1 MSRLSVLLV
10 AYAFPPVG
18 GAGVQRMT
26 KLAKYLPR
34 HGVITRVLTASNPS
48 APLRDESLLADLP
61 PEVTVLRAK
70 TFEPGYEM
78 KQAAWSAMAE
88 QKKPTLKQQLMR
100 RATGFAKQLL
110 IPDAQLLWQPGAA
123 RVLAQRVARRSDD
136 AVLVSAP
143 PFSQFVSAPLVR
155 LRSGVGLVLDYRDEW
170 STYRT
175 AYEMGASRFAS
186 LVGEQLETVLLRAA
200 HFVTTATEEFREN
213 ILSRF
218 SFLDPARVIAIPNGY
233 DRDDLPEVL
242 PQPEKSGNFTIVY
255 AGTLFKLTSARGF
268 LQAVRRL
275 HTLEPELARNLRV
288 RFIGRI
294 VDTELDAF
302 EGTEALGVERLGYVP
317 HDQVL
322 PALARSHLSLCIL
335 DEVPGVERI
344 YPAKIFEQMMLGRAT
359 LTLAPDGA
367 LAKLVD
373 QHGLGPR
380 LLPRDVEG
388 IAEFLIATLRDFAAG
403 KFVTDMDAKGIERY
417 DRYSLAGE
425 FADVLCEAKRVAS
438 R

>member
-1 MSRLSVLLV
+1 MSRLSALLV

-34 HGVITRVLTASNPS
+34 HGVTTRVLTAANPS
-48 APLRDESLLADLP
+48 APLRDESLLGDIP

-78 KQAAWSAMAE
+78 KQAAWSALAE
-88 QKKPTLKQQLMR
+88 KKKPRLKQQVMR
-100 RATGFAKQLL
+100 RATALAKQLL

-123 RVLAQRVARRSDD
+123 RVLAQRVAARADD
-136 AVLVSAP
+136 VVLVSAP

-175 AYEMGASRFAS
+175 AYEMGASRFAG
-186 LVGEQLETVLLRAA
+186 LIGEQLETLLLRSA
-200 HFVTTATEEFREN
+200 HFVTTATAEFREN
-213 ILSRF
+213 LVSRF
-218 SFLDPARVIAIPNGY
+218 PFLDPARVIAIPNGY

-242 PQPEKSGNFTIVY
+242 PSPASSGAFTITY
-255 AGTLFKLTSARGF
+255 AGTVFKLTSARGF
-268 LQAVRRL
+268 LQAVRRV
-275 HTLEPELARNLRV
+275 HTLEPELAKNLKV

-302 EGTEALGVERLGYVP
+302 EGTESLGIERLGYVP

-322 PALARSHLSLCIL
+322 PALAESHLSLCIL
-335 DEVPGVERI
+335 DDVPGVERI

-373 QHGLGPR
+373 HHALGRR

-388 IAEFLIATLRDFAAG
+388 IAEVLIASLRDFAAG
-403 KFVTDMDAKGIERY
+403 TFVTSMNAKGIERY
-417 DRYSLAGE
+417 DRYALAGE
-425 FADVLCEAKRVAS
+425 FAEVLREANRLAS